1 MGKVYQ
7 EAKHHTAS
15 AMALLE
21 FVLSRNDI
29 ATQLQ
34 AQSKPVQFF
43 DVRDASGRGICSF
56 VVFYILLLCIL
67 DYLVFGKA
75 DEISTSTAS
84 CLYRHSSRMHGSFYP
99 WDDQSN
105 FSSSFSMGSVAL

>member
-15 AMALLE
+15 AMAILE
-21 FVLSRNDI
+21 FILSRNNI

-43 DVRDASGRGICSF
+43 DVRHASGRDICPF
-56 VVFYILLLCIL
+56 VVFYILLLCVS

-75 DEISTSTAS
+75 NEISESISS
-84 CLYRHSSRMHGSFYP
+84 CRYRNSIWMHGSFYP
-99 WDDQSN
+99 WDDQ
-105 FSSSFSMGSVAL
+105 